1 MWRLCTINTPI
12 EWRPVLVIGACP
24 LSAKGPMVSMTLR
37 PYCKY
42 DLGCYPSKCCDI
54 LRYLG
59 GPWWRHQMD
68 AFSVLLAICVGNSP
82 VTGEFPTQ
90 RPVTRSYDVFF
101 DLRLNKRLS
110 KQSWGWWFETPW
122 RPLWRDSNVLFS
134 EVICQ
139 RRSGSTSAQVMACC
153 LTVPSHHLN
162 QYWLIIKTV
171 LWHLSVA
178 NFTKDTS
185 AVNH

>member
-1 MWRLCTINTPI
+1 MLISYYANKKSSPRLLSWQPSLIFFNIPI
-12 EWRPVLVIGACP
+12 ESGSIIKPC
-24 LSAKGPMVSMTLR
+24 TLKHFQV
-37 PYCKY
+37 PYRLHKAGY
-42 DLGCYPSKCCDI
+42 
-54 LRYLG
+54 
-59 GPWWRHQMD
+59 WTN
-68 AFSVLLAICVGNSP
+68 AFSVLLDICVGNSP

-90 RPVTRSYDVFF
+90 RPVTRSFDVFF

-185 AVNH
+185 AVSH